1 MSQQQRI
8 HHQPGPQ
15 LPKHKRRYLRNAIP
29 PAARHVKGWRYF
41 AGLFGGEHIAA
52 TEFVIG
58 VTFVTMGVGTK
69 ELLLGLLIGN
79 LLAVASWMIV
89 TTPIAVETRRSLFSY
104 LEQITG
110 SHFSKIYNSAILLF
124 YGSLAAAMIT
134 VSAYAVRFALD
145 LPVQLEAYPT
155 SIAFIIVTLLL
166 SAVVVI
172 VAARGFEAMANFAT
186 ICSPWMLT
194 CFICGAAIALP
205 TLAMHVHGSTEVS
218 SFSDFLSVARDSI
231 WTGTTP
237 EGKPGI
243 STWEVAAF
251 AWANGAMVHLGLI
264 DMATFR
270 FAHRK
275 WYGVFSSIGM
285 FLGHYIG
292 WISAGL
298 MGAGAAVL
306 VGKSLINLDSADVA
320 FATLGYVGLLA
331 VICAGWTTAN
341 ACLYRAGLAASALM
355 PSMTRSKVTAII
367 GIVIAA
373 AACFPFVA
381 QSVMPLTV
389 YGAILLSPVGAITI
403 AEHYLL
409 PKLGLTR
416 YWSRYLGQKLNL
428 AALLAWG
435 IALAFAVTMV
445 VTKAI
450 SFYYIFL
457 PEYLI
462 ALILYPIAASF
473 MGAKDSWPTHEMR
486 QEEKE
491 QVLINFEQKRLAE
504 NANSDDE
511 EEDPSDAHTANIA
524 KVLLVGAG
532 AILIFMVVLAVRL
545 VCLAPSGEAL
555 KTMQQ
560 DYFYTAIALTFAY
573 FVIAFCAM
581 RVTDGPS
588 DEEEEST
595 PQTTQDTAQQP
606 LSSAPS
612 TNSPQS

>member
-1 MSQQQRI
+1 MTQQQ
-8 HHQPGPQ
+8 QTSTPAANNGA
-15 LPKHKRRYLRNAIP
+15 KGRRNLRHIP
-29 PAARHVKGWRYF
+29 PAAHHVRGWRYF

-79 LLAVASWMIV
+79 LLAVASWVLV

-110 SHFSKIYNSAILLF
+110 PYFSKIYNSAILLF
-124 YGSLAAAMIT
+124 YGALAAAMIT
-134 VSAYAVRFALD
+134 VSAYSVRFALH
-145 LPVQLEAYPT
+145 LPVQLAPYPT
-155 SIAFIIVTLLL
+155 SFAFVLVTLVLA
-166 SAVVVI
+166 AVVVI
-172 VAARGFEAMANFAT
+172 VAARGFESMANFAT

-205 TLAMHVHGSTEVS
+205 TLAHHVGGSTGIH
-218 SFSDFLSVARDSI
+218 SFAGFIDVAHQTI

-275 WYGVFSSIGM
+275 WYGVFSGIGM

-292 WISAGL
+292 WICAGL

-306 VGKSLINLDSADVA
+306 VGKSLTHLDSADVA
-320 FATLGYVGLLA
+320 FATLGYVGLGA

-341 ACLYRAGLAASALM
+341 ACLYRAGLAGSKLM
-355 PSMTRSKVTAII
+355 PSKSRAKVTAIV
-367 GIVIAA
+367 GVVISI

-389 YGAILLSPVGAITI
+389 YGAILLCPVGAITI

-416 YWSRYLGQKLNL
+416 YWSRYLGQRLNY
-428 AALLAWG
+428 AALLAW
-435 IALAFAVTMV
+435 ALALVFAVV
-445 VTKAI
+445 VMLTGAL
-450 SFYYIFL
+450 SFYFIFV
-457 PEYLI
+457 PEYLL
-462 ALILYPIAASF
+462 ALVIYPLLANF
-473 MGAKDSWPTHEMR
+473 MGARDSWPADETR
-486 QEEKE
+486 QAQREQLLIDFEK
-491 QVLINFEQKRLAE
+491 NRLAE
-504 NANSDDE
+504 GLDDDSD
-511 EEDPSDAHTANIA
+511 EDPSQLHTARIA

-532 AILIFMVVLAVRL
+532 GVLVFMVVLAFRL
-545 VCLAPSGEAL
+545 LVSAPEPSL
-555 KTMQQ
+555 LPTMQQ
-560 DYFYTAIALTFAY
+560 DYFVSAIALTFAY
-573 FVIAFCAM
+573 FVLAMVAM

-588 DEEEEST
+588 D
-595 PQTTQDTAQQP
+595 D
-606 LSSAPS
+606 
-612 TNSPQS
+612 